1 MRLCL
6 DTSAYSHFKRGHA
19 HAVDH
24 VGSATWVGIPTIVLG
39 ELEVGYRLGGRTAA
53 NLDELGRFLEHPV
66 VELVG
71 VDRDVA
77 RLYAEMVVGL
87 RRRGTPVPTNDI
99 WVAACAA
106 RVGATLVTYD
116 RHFELVDRVGVVV
129 LDSG

>member
-6 DTSAYSHFKRGHA
+6 DTSAYSHFRRGHA
-19 HAVDH
+19 PAVDH
-24 VGSATWVGIPTIVLG
+24 VGSATWVGVPTIVLG
-39 ELEVGYRLGGRTAA
+39 KLEVGYRLGRRAA
-53 NLDELGRFLEHPV
+53 RNLDELGRFLQHPV

-87 RRRGTPVPTNDI
+87 RRRGTPVPTNDV
-99 WVAACAA
+99 WVAACTA

-116 RHFELVDRVGVVV
+116 RHFELVDRVGVLV